1 MELNDELMACYLD
14 GDATQEELVEVR
26 DYLCQNPEEFE
37 SIIALM
43 DEDKDDYL
51 GEWSEEEEIASLC
64 DGDSFSD
71 ISLSAAAFAPNSI
84 PLNSKE
90 TDIESISNKGDLA
103 YSRLTKMLG
112 ELENLDEFLGE
123 IDDNNI

>member
-64 DGDSFSD
+64 DGENFSD

-84 PLNSKE
+84 RLNSKE
-90 TDIESISNKGDLA
+90 PNSESVSNKANLA
-103 YSRLTKMLG
+103 YSRLVDMLSEIEKLD
-112 ELENLDEFLGE
+112 ELED
-123 IDDNNI
+123 I

>member
-43 DEDKDDYL
+43 DEDRDDYL

-64 DGDSFSD
+64 DGENFSD
-71 ISLSAAAFAPNSI
+71 ISLSAAAFAPNSK
-84 PLNSKE
+84 LVTVKYNKMQ
-90 TDIESISNKGDLA
+90 DASNLSEKPKKM
-103 YSRLTKMLG
+103 YERLMSM
-112 ELENLDEFLGE
+112 LDEINCL
-123 IDDNNI
+123 DKTK